1 LEWKEDKMFLALN
14 TFVYEVGRV
23 QIEYTLKS
31 AYNFGFRFIDYA
43 AYNSGDPTIMPRSKQ
58 KDIVKIFKEY
68 EFKSSQLLLANTQ
81 YIASTDISKRM
92 KTLDYMKECADFQLE
107 LGGRQVL
114 VCWGCGVYESGVM
127 QEENWINSVN
137 SIREYANWCLDRG
150 ILIDLELD
158 PHVYF
163 VVNNTQKMAKIIEDI
178 NMPNVFANVDIG
190 HLCITREMPT
200 TLEKLKDRVLHIH
213 ISETDS
219 FEHTNSIIGTGKAD
233 FSAYIDFLV
242 KLDIE
247 KNCQKYGE
255 ICTAGIEMGEPGRF
269 VDDPDYWVRQSLE
282 YLNRVLPELKL

>member
-1 LEWKEDKMFLALN
+1 MFLALN

-23 QIEYTLKS
+23 QIEYALKS

-43 AYNSGDPTIMPRSKQ
+43 AYNSGDPTIMPSSKQ
-58 KDIVKIFKEY
+58 KEIVKIFKEY